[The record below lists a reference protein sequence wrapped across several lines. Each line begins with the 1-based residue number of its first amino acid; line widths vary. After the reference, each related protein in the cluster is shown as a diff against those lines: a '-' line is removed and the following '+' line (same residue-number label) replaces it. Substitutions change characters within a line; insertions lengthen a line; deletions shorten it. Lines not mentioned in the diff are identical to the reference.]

1 MSTDN
6 AATIDP
12 GIAEVFRALE
22 RHYGAKDFAAVRALW
37 LPDLP
42 APLYIAEEHHTV
54 MDSWQKVEDYWRLTG
69 AALSHLRAK
78 FTPTH
83 AVALNDSQQLVSF
96 ELTWLA
102 SIGTEQ
108 PVAGT
113 LRAAAICERTAAGWR
128 IRAWIEAPLA
138 PIVYM
143 RELYYGVAK
152 SLSVDGLGKEI
163 KS

>member
-1 MSTDN
+1 MSQ
-6 AATIDP
+6 IDP
-12 GIAEVFRALE
+12 GIVEIFAALE

-37 LPDLP
+37 LADLP
-42 APLYIAEEHHTV
+42 APFYIAEEHHVV
-54 MDSWQKVEDYWRLTG
+54 MDSWEKVEAYWQLTS

-78 FTPTH
+78 FKPLH
-83 AVALNDSQQLVSF
+83 SVALNERQQLVGF

-102 SIGTEQ
+102 SVGTEP

-113 LRAAAICERTAAGWR
+113 LRAAAICERTPAGWR

-143 RELYYGVAK
+143 RELYAGVAK
-152 SLSVDGLGKEI
+152 SLSVDGQGKEI
-163 KS
+163 NS

>member
-1 MSTDN
+1 MSQV
-6 AATIDP
+6 DP
-12 GIAEVFRALE
+12 GIVEIFAALE

-37 LPDLP
+37 LADLP
-42 APLYIAEEHHTV
+42 APFYIAEEHHVV
-54 MDSWQKVEDYWRLTG
+54 MDSWEKVEAYWRLTS

-78 FTPTH
+78 FRPMH
-83 AVALNDSQQLVSF
+83 AVALNEQQQLVGF

-102 SIGTEQ
+102 SVGAES

-113 LRAAAICERTAAGWR
+113 LRAAAICEQTAAGWR

-143 RELYYGVAK
+143 RELYSGVAK
-152 SLSVDGLGKEI
+152 SLSVDGQGKEI
-163 KS
+163 RS

>member
-1 MSTDN
+1 MSTGQPS
-6 AATIDP
+6 IVDP
-12 GIAEVFRALE
+12 GIAEVFEALE

-42 APLYIAEEHHTV
+42 APFYIAEEHHVV
-54 MDSWQKVEDYWRLTG
+54 MDSWEKVEAYWRLTST
-69 AALSHLRAK
+69 ALSHLRAK
-78 FTPTH
+78 FKPLH
-83 AVALNDSQQLVSF
+83 AVALNEHQQLIGF

-102 SIGTEQ
+102 NVGAEP

-113 LRAAAICERTAAGWR
+113 LRAAAICERTSAGWR

-143 RELYYGVAK
+143 RELYAGVAK
-152 SLSVDGLGKEI
+152 SLSVDGQGREI